1 MYSIAT
7 VYSVRMAA
15 VFMIALAT
23 IWMRTRLMPRLFV
36 FLSYALALV
45 LLVSSNITAWLMLAF
60 PAWVF
65 VISIFILVAS
75 LRGEHATAEG
85 VLGSHESS

>member
-1 MYSIAT
+1 
-7 VYSVRMAA
+7 
-15 VFMIALAT
+15 MIALAT
-23 IWMRTRLMPRLFV
+23 IWIRTRVMPRVYV

-45 LLVSSNITAWLMLAF
+45 LLVSTDFTSWLILVF

-65 VISIFILVAS
+65 MISVFILIES
-75 LRGEHATAEG
+75 LRGAEAEAEG